1 MRKLITGV
9 VGSVAGL
16 TMMSSVAAAE
26 CGEVSVAE
34 MNWASAQVITAV
46 SKFLL
51 EQGYGCKVKIV
62 PSATVPAV
70 TSMAENNEPDIV
82 PEVWVNSAPLYPK
95 LVEQGKVKTLTHV
108 LSDGGEEGW
117 WIPNY
122 LAETHPELKTIDGVL
137 KNPELVGK
145 RFHNCPDGWGCR
157 LANDNLKVAY
167 ELEKNDIEV
176 FNHGSGETLATS
188 IGAAYS
194 EKKPW
199 FGYYWGPT
207 AILGRYPMT
216 KVDMGPYKEE
226 VHACNAKKEC
236 ANPGKSA
243 FPSAPVVT
251 AVTTTFAEKHPEIV
265 ELMKNVSFTN
275 DRMNKLLAW
284 KEENK
289 ASAEEAAVHF
299 LTTSQDVWSG
309 WINEDAKKKL
319 AGLLKK

>member
-1 MRKLITGV
+1 
-9 VGSVAGL
+9 
-16 TMMSSVAAAE
+16 MMTSVAAAE

-51 EQGYGCKVKIV
+51 EQGYGCKVKTV

-95 LVEQGKVKTLTHV
+95 LVEQGKVKTLTNV

-122 LAETHPELKTIDGVL
+122 LAEKHPELKTIDGVL
-137 KNPELVGK
+137 KNPKLVGG

-157 LANDNLKVAY
+157 LANDNLKVAF
-167 ELEKNDIEV
+167 ELEKNGVEV
-176 FNHGSGETLATS
+176 FDHGSGETLATS

-216 KVDMGPYKEE
+216 KVDMGPYKED

-243 FPSAPVVT
+243 FPSAPVIT

-275 DRMNKLLAW
+275 AQMNKLLAW
-284 KEENK
+284 KEEKK

-299 LTTSQDVWSG
+299 LSTQQDVWSG

-319 AGLLKK
+319 SAVLKK

>member
-95 LVEQGKVKTLTHV
+95 LVEQGKVKTLTKV

-122 LAETHPELKTIDGVL
+122 LAEKHPELKTIEGVL
-137 KNPELVGK
+137 SNPELVGK

-167 ELEKNDIEV
+167 ELEKNGIEV

-207 AILGRYPMT
+207 AILGRFPMT

>member
-1 MRKLITGV
+1 
-9 VGSVAGL
+9 
-16 TMMSSVAAAE
+16 
-26 CGEVSVAE
+26 
-34 MNWASAQVITAV
+34 
-46 SKFLL
+46 
-51 EQGYGCKVKIV
+51 
-62 PSATVPAV
+62 
-70 TSMAENNEPDIV
+70 
-82 PEVWVNSAPLYPK
+82 VWVNSAPLYPK
-95 LVEQGKVKTLTHV
+95 LVEQGKVKTLTKV

-122 LAETHPELKTIDGVL
+122 LAEKHPELKTIDGVL
-137 KNPELVGK
+137 SNPELVGK

-167 ELEKNDIEV
+167 ELEKNGIEV

-207 AILGRYPMT
+207 AILGRFPMT

>member
-95 LVEQGKVKTLTHV
+95 LVEQGKVKTLTKV

-122 LAETHPELKTIDGVL
+122 LAEKHPELKTIDGVL
-137 KNPELVGK
+137 SNPELVGK

-167 ELEKNDIEV
+167 ELEKNGIEV

-207 AILGRYPMT
+207 AILGRFPMT

-289 ASAEEAAVHF
+289 ASSEEAAVHF